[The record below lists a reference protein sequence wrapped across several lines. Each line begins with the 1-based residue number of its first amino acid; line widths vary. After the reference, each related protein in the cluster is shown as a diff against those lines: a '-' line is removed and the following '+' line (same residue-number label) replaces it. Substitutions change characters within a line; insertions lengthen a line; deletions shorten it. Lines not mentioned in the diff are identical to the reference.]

1 MKKILAL
8 VLALA
13 LMVPAFAMAEDIIKI
28 GVFEPSSGDN
38 GAGGKQEVLGV
49 EYAHS
54 LKPTVNID
62 GKEYTV
68 QLVNVDNQ
76 SDSSKAVTAAQE
88 LVSAG
93 VKIGRAHV

>member
-1 MKKILAL
+1 MKKVIAL
-8 VLALA
+8 VLALM
-13 LMVPAFAMAEDIIKI
+13 LMVPAFAMAENIVKI

-54 LKPTVNID
+54 LKPTVNV
-62 GKEYTV
+62 GGVEYAV

-88 LVSAG
+88 QVSAG
-93 VKIGRAHV
+93 VTLVVGS